1 VEYNGLRSYQTT
13 GQLPVRPDGVDLK
26 NCFIMNPH
34 YRRLRFSFAGLL
46 LAGLALVP
54 NLGCDKIVERRAM
67 PAPLREPAETTI
79 KGRIT
84 KIQGGDNFEFI
95 SGKETHYLLLR
106 GLDAPNPG
114 APFFNESKHETHILA
129 RKGKK
134 EVTVHVFERDE
145 VMHEIVEIS
154 VPVGKTEGDFE
165 SDEFDLGIEL
175 IKRGWARYNG
185 ASFDGAE
192 RLIEAEASAKE
203 RKVGIWA
210 EPKETSTKKS
220 NSNDKK

>member
-67 PAPLREPAETTI
+67 PAPLREPA
-79 KGRIT
+79 
-84 KIQGGDNFEFI
+84 
-95 SGKETHYLLLR
+95 
-106 GLDAPNPG
+106 DAPNPG

-210 EPKETSTKKS
+210 DPKETSTKKS
-220 NSNDKK
+220 NDKK